1 MRGKRVAILSA
12 GGDSSKGGVERF
24 TSLLETV
31 LGEAGWQCSVISPT
45 EWPSR
50 TLFRVGA
57 GPLYLARSAARG
69 IPRTRPPDLV
79 ISNGTLGAF
88 VKNAPRIHVYHG
100 TMVAH
105 TLRGDKRLPLRERAR
120 RVFGQGLAEALAGR
134 GAVRVAVSETAAAE
148 VARYYRLRVH
158 EVIPNGVD
166 TRLFAP
172 RDRAKARERF
182 GLRDETNYALF
193 VGRAETR
200 KGADLLRPTCERAGW
215 ELLIAGAEI
224 EGSQS
229 LGVLTHEELADAYTA
244 ADAVLFPTRYE
255 ACSFVILEA
264 LACGAPVITTEV
276 GWTRTLL
283 EHVPEY
289 RALIVRP
296 SVDSLVAGL
305 RAATTVDRSVVASA
319 REWVVANNDLETF
332 AERWR
337 ELAERTVRA

>member
-1 MRGKRVAILSA
+1 VSGKHVAIVSI
-12 GGDSSKGGVERF
+12 GGDPSKGGVERF
-24 TSLLETV
+24 TSLLENVFT
-31 LGEAGWQCSVISPT
+31 EAGWQCSVVSPT

-50 TLFRVGA
+50 TLSRIGA
-57 GPLYLARSAARG
+57 EPLCLARSAARA
-69 IPRTRPPDLV
+69 IPRDNPPDLV

-88 VKNAPRIHVYHG
+88 VKNVSHIHVYHG

-105 TLRGDKRLPLRERAR
+105 TLRGDKGLVLRERAR
-120 RVFGQGLAEALAGR
+120 RVFGHGLAEALAGR
-134 GAVRVAVSETAAAE
+134 GAVRVAVSQTAAAE

-158 EVIPNGVD
+158 QVIPNGVD

-172 RDRAKARERF
+172 RDRARARARF
-182 GLRDETNYALF
+182 GLRDDTSYALF

-200 KGADLLRPTCERAGW
+200 KGADLLRPACERAGW
-215 ELLIAGAEI
+215 KLLVAGAEI
-224 EGSQS
+224 EGGKG
-229 LGVLTHEELADAYTA
+229 LGVLVHEELADAYA
-244 ADAVLFPTRYE
+244 ATDAVLFPTRYE

-264 LACGAPVITTEV
+264 LACGAPVVTTEV

-296 SVDSLVAGL
+296 SVDSVVAGL
-305 RAATTVDRSVVASA
+305 RAATAVDRSIVARA
-319 REWVVANNDLETF
+319 HEWVVADNDLESF
-332 AERWR
+332 AARWR